1 MGDKMMEGPAMSDT
15 QAPAHSLADLTPA
28 LLARL
33 RDGDPGAGKLL
44 CELYHPPLMRFCF
57 RYLGSQDEAEDLVQ
71 EVFLRVL
78 KNDALPLN
86 IRAWI
91 YKIARNRCLDV
102 IRSKGR
108 RPDDQDLPTAS
119 RIDADLTGCL
129 TRLVRREQRAHLKRV
144 LTELPE
150 TQREV
155 LHLRYAEDLSR
166 TEISEVLDVPEQVV
180 KSRLYEGMVRLR
192 AHDSLLDQK

>member
-1 MGDKMMEGPAMSDT
+1 MDQETTEPQGAR
-15 QAPAHSLADLTPA
+15 HSLSDLTPT
-28 LLARL
+28 LVNRL
-33 RDGDPGAGKLL
+33 RAGNSGAGKLL

-57 RYLGSQDEAEDLVQ
+57 RYLGSEEEAEDVVQ

-78 KNDALPLN
+78 KNNALPEN
-86 IRAWI
+86 FRAWI

-102 IRSKGR
+102 IRLQGR
-108 RPDDQDLPTAS
+108 RRDDQALPTAS
-119 RIDADLTGCL
+119 RLDAELTGCL
-129 TRLVRREQRAHLKRV
+129 TRLVRREQRAHLRRT
-144 LTELPE
+144 LAELPE

-166 TEISEVLDVPEQVV
+166 AEIAEVLDLPEPIV
-180 KSRLYEGMVRLR
+180 KSRLYEGMVKLR